1 MVEDHDAHFRRET
14 LHAKC
19 LNRTP
24 PEGAPCAL
32 AGSLGA
38 GHPRTAGPAHSGI
51 DTWAMGLCLLPAKPK
66 EASLC
71 KHGHNRRK
79 FRPSFE
85 VEPHSSTLH
94 STGFNKGQYLL
105 NEMAADWGVQA
116 FSTLS
121 EGRSH
126 FAVLQKQGVDPQS
139 WEEDPPSPLP
149 HPKGLACCAGVM
161 QPCWACW
168 SHANGWSWAALLY
181 HSTCCTQG
189 RSVFCTKEEATSFVL
204 HCKKKNKIRRRALL
218 SLCLIPKALGT
229 VVTLDMAVT
238 QSFGLL
244 HLFSRLV
251 MPLGS
256 SPCAAQGPRPLC
268 PPSAQDGIP
277 AALGSHEQSP
287 IPRQV
292 AAAGSSACDSPSG
305 MCSSLFSVC
314 VSEEPRG
321 REGSTKGLFD
331 CSEKSRS

>member
-139 WEEDPPSPLP
+139 WEEDPPCPLP
-149 HPKGLACCAGVM
+149 QRALPAVQERCSRAGLAGAMQTGGAGLHSCTTA
-161 QPCWACW
+161 PAAHRAGACF
-168 SHANGWSWAALLY
+168 AQKRKPLPL
-181 HSTCCTQG
+181 
-189 RSVFCTKEEATSFVL
+189 FCTAKRKIKSGGEHCFPSVL
-204 HCKKKNKIRRRALL
+204 FPRPWARLSPWTWLSPRA
-218 SLCLIPKALGT
+218 
-229 VVTLDMAVT
+229 
-238 QSFGLL
+238 
-244 HLFSRLV
+244 
-251 MPLGS
+251 LGS
-256 SPCAAQGPRPLC
+256 SIC
-268 PPSAQDGIP
+268 
-277 AALGSHEQSP
+277 
-287 IPRQV
+287 
-292 AAAGSSACDSPSG
+292 
-305 MCSSLFSVC
+305 F
-314 VSEEPRG
+314 RG
-321 REGSTKGLFD
+321 W
-331 CSEKSRS
+331 